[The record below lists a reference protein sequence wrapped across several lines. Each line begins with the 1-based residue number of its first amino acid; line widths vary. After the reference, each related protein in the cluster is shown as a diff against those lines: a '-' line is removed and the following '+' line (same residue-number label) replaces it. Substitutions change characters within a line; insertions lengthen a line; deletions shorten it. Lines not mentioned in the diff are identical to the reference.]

1 MKNIVM
7 LSAILA
13 VVSVPA
19 AAVQKCVA
27 LGSGTTCAG
36 PGGLSRPPTGKAD
49 WSLTC
54 RTNSKSVAVSGIG
67 VCSSVSGRTA
77 SPVSSGNLTTTTAC
91 ISSSSCPLSG
101 DAVYCYCRMVSP
113 ALSQWVAIEL
123 AFESESLCLQN
134 CAATC
139 YQYLIDDQSVRTALF
154 STSTLSD

>member
-27 LGSGTTCAG
+27 LGSGTTACA
-36 PGGLSRPPTGKAD
+36 GGLSRPPTGKLD

-54 RTNSKSVAVSGIG
+54 TTNSKSVAVSGIG
-67 VCSSVSGRTA
+67 VCSSVSGRTN
-77 SPVSSGNLTTTTAC
+77 SPVSSLASTC
-91 ISSSSCPLSG
+91 ISSSSCPVSG

-123 AFESESLCLQN
+123 AFNSESLCLQN

>member
-27 LGSGTTCAG
+27 LGSRTTCEA
-36 PGGLSRPPTGKAD
+36 PRGLSQSPTGKAD

-54 RTNSKSVAVSGIG
+54 TTNGTSVAVSGIG
-67 VCSSVSGRTA
+67 ICSSVRGTTS
-77 SPVSSGNLTTTTAC
+77 SPVSSGNLTTTTC
-91 ISSSSCPLSG
+91 ISAGSCPASG

-113 ALSQWVAIEL
+113 ALSQWVAIQM
-123 AFESESLCLQN
+123 AFASESTCLQN
-134 CAATC
+134 CASTC
-139 YQYLIDDQSVRTALF
+139 YQHLIDDRTVRTALF

>member
-27 LGSGTTCAG
+27 LGSRTTCTA

-54 RTNSKSVAVSGIG
+54 RTNSTSVTVNGIG
-67 VCSSVSGRTA
+67 VCAGQV
-77 SPVSSGNLTTTTAC
+77 GNTTTPLDSLT
-91 ISSSSCPLSG
+91 ISTCFSTGSCPAEG
-101 DAVYCYCRMVSP
+101 EAVNCWCRMLSP
-113 ALSQWVAIEL
+113 AVSQWMHSGLSHTTEYD
-123 AFESESLCLQN
+123 CMRD
-134 CAATC
+134 CAAEC
-139 YQYLIDDQSVRTALF
+139 YQYIINEQILRTALF
-154 STSTLSD
+154 STSTLR

>member
-27 LGSGTTCAG
+27 LGRGTTCTA

-54 RTNSKSVAVSGIG
+54 RTNRESATVKGIG
-67 VCSSVSGRTA
+67 VCSSVRGTTS
-77 SPVSSGNLTTTTAC
+77 SPVSSDDFTITTCFSTG
-91 ISSSSCPLSG
+91 SCPPSG

-113 ALSQWVAIEL
+113 ALLQWVAL
-123 AFESESLCLQN
+123 QMAFTSESTCLQN

-139 YQYLIDDQSVRTALF
+139 YQHLIDDQTVRTALF

>member
-27 LGSGTTCAG
+27 LGSGTTCEA

-54 RTNSKSVAVSGIG
+54 TTSGKSVAVSGIG
-67 VCSSVSGRTA
+67 VCSPVVGTTS
-77 SPVSSGNLTTTTAC
+77 SPVSSLPTTC
-91 ISSSSCPLSG
+91 VSSSSCPASG
-101 DAVYCYCRMVSP
+101 AVYCYCRMVSP
-113 ALSQWVAIEL
+113 ALSQWVAL
-123 AFESESLCLQN
+123 QMSFASESTCLQN
-134 CAATC
+134 CASTC
-139 YQYLIDDQSVRTALF
+139 YQYLIDDRAVRTALF

>member
-27 LGSGTTCAG
+27 LGRGTTCAAT
-36 PGGLSRPPTGKAD
+36 GGLSKPPTGKAD

-54 RTNSKSVAVSGIG
+54 TTSGKSVAVSGIG
-67 VCSSVSGRTA
+67 VCSPVSGTTS
-77 SPVSSGNLTTTTAC
+77 SPVSSLITSRC
-91 ISSSSCPLSG
+91 SSTGSCPA
-101 DAVYCYCRMVSP
+101 AVYCYCRMVSP
-113 ALSQWVAIEL
+113 ALSQWVAIQMSF
-123 AFESESLCLQN
+123 ASESMCLQN
-134 CAATC
+134 CASTC

>member
-27 LGSGTTCAG
+27 LGSRTTCEA
-36 PGGLSRPPTGKAD
+36 PRGLSESPTGKAD

-54 RTNSKSVAVSGIG
+54 TTNRESVTVKGIG

-77 SPVSSGNLTTTTAC
+77 SPVDSLITSTC

-123 AFESESLCLQN
+123 AFNSESLCLQN
-134 CAATC
+134 CAATR
-139 YQYLIDDQSVRTALF
+139 YQYLIDDRAVRTALF

>member
-27 LGSGTTCAG
+27 LGSGTTACAG
-36 PGGLSRPPTGKAD
+36 PGGLSRPPTGKLD

-54 RTNSKSVAVSGIG
+54 TTNRESVTVKGIG
-67 VCSSVSGRTA
+67 VCSPVSGRTN
-77 SPVSSGNLTTTTAC
+77 SPVSSLASSTC
-91 ISSSSCPLSG
+91 ISSSSCPSG

-123 AFESESLCLQN
+123 AFNSESLCLQN

>member
-27 LGSGTTCAG
+27 LGSSTTCTAT
-36 PGGLSRPPTGKAD
+36 GGLSRPPTGKAD
-49 WSLTC
+49 WELTC
-54 RTNSKSVAVSGIG
+54 RTNSTSVTVKGIG
-67 VCSSVSGRTA
+67 VCSATRGTTS
-77 SPVSSGNLTTTTAC
+77 SPVSSLTTSTC
-91 ISSSSCPLSG
+91 ISAGSCPASG

-113 ALSQWVAIEL
+113 ALSQWVAL
-123 AFESESLCLQN
+123 QMAFASESTCLQN
-134 CAATC
+134 CGSTC
-139 YQYLIDDQSVRTALF
+139 YQNLIDDRAVRTALF